1 MRGRWSCETKPL
13 RGRGN
18 MASKKKA
25 KTRTVSAPKR
35 RRSEDSSDDNRML
48 MATSARHGEN
58 GKRIAHV
65 DRKTRETTVK
75 VALKLDGA
83 GRAESATGVPFL
95 DHMLESFARHGFF
108 DLKIEAKGDLHIDE
122 HHTVEDVGIVLGKA
136 FAQALGD
143 RSGIKRFGEA
153 VVPLDEALCSV
164 VVDISGRSYLAYNV
178 PITQERVGSFQTE
191 LVHDFMKALSDNV
204 GMNLHLNMLSGR
216 NPHHVIEAAFKA
228 LARAMDQATSLEPRV
243 AGVLSTKGTLS

>member
-1 MRGRWSCETKPL
+1 
-13 RGRGN
+13 
-18 MASKKKA
+18 MASKKKS
-25 KTRTVSAPKR
+25 KTRIASAPTR
-35 RRSEDSSDDNRML
+35 RRIEDSNGMRDDSRELIPAMR
-48 MATSARHGEN
+48 AEN

-65 DRKTRETTVK
+65 DRKTRETAVK
-75 VALKLDGA
+75 IALKLDGS
-83 GRAESATGVPFL
+83 GRGESATGVPFL
-95 DHMLESFARHGFF
+95 DHMLDSFARHGFF

-153 VVPLDEALCSV
+153 TVPLDEALCSV
-164 VVDISGRSYLAYNV
+164 IVDISGRSYLAYDV

-204 GMNLHLNMLSGR
+204 GMNLHMNMLSGR

-243 AGVLSTKGTLS
+243 AGVLSTKGTLN

>member
-1 MRGRWSCETKPL
+1 
-13 RGRGN
+13 

-25 KTRTVSAPKR
+25 KAAVTSKR
-35 RRSEDSSDDNRML
+35 QRIEDSNGAQEDGRAML
-48 MATSARHGEN
+48 PALHADH
-58 GKRIAHV
+58 GKRAATV

-75 VALKLDGA
+75 IALKLDGS
-83 GRAESATGVPFL
+83 GRGEVTTGVPFL

-143 RSGIKRFGEA
+143 RSGIRRFGEA
-153 VVPLDEALCSV
+153 TIPLDEALCTV

-178 PITQERVGSFQTE
+178 KIEQERVGNFQTE

-204 GMNLHLNMLSGR
+204 GMNLHLNLIAGR
-216 NPHHVIEAAFKA
+216 NPHHVIEASFKA
-228 LARAMDQATSLEPRV
+228 LARAMDVATSLEPRV